1 MRNALLVFLVLNFL
15 AYAYQSWIIEPAVIV
30 APDYIEQDYPAL
42 PLSEKPAERVV
53 TETLPAAS
61 AVEEEEEEEAD
72 VGMTCIRI
80 GPFPR
85 AEDAAKVHRA
95 LKPRA
100 TRIVQSAEAGQVW
113 GGYWV
118 QTAPRND
125 RAQAEEIRQSLIAAG
140 MEDAYIVSEE
150 GAHIV
155 SIGLYRKRASA
166 KAIVEIAQSLGH
178 ETLLT
183 DRFHQGTN
191 YWLRVSLAGNGS
203 LRAGEFQTDSGQILR
218 TESVPCSSQEE

>member
-15 AYAYQSWIIEPAVIV
+15 AYAYQSWILDPAVIV
-30 APDYIEQDYPAL
+30 APDYIEQDYPGLLLA
-42 PLSEKPAERVV
+42 ERPAERVV
-53 TETLPAAS
+53 AVTLPAA
-61 AVEEEEEEEAD
+61 AAEESD

-85 AEDAAKVHRA
+85 EEAAAKVRQA

-100 TRIVQSAEAGQVW
+100 IRVNQSAAAGQVW
-113 GGYWV
+113 VGYWV

-125 RAQAEEIRQSLIAAG
+125 YAQAEEIRQSLIAAG
-140 MEDAYIVSEE
+140 MEDAYIISEA
-150 GAHIV
+150 GAHVV

-166 KAIVEIAQSLGH
+166 NAIVATAQRLGH
-178 ETLLT
+178 ETLVR
-183 DRFHQGTN
+183 DRFKQGTN
-191 YWLRVSLAGNGS
+191 YWLRVDLVGNRS

-218 TESVPCSSQEE
+218 TEPVPCRGLEE

>member
-1 MRNALLVFLVLNFL
+1 MRNALLVFLLLNFL

-42 PLSEKPAERVV
+42 PLSEKPADRVV
-53 TETLPAAS
+53 AETLPAAP
-61 AVEEEEEEEAD
+61 AVEEEAD
-72 VGMTCIRI
+72 VGMTCTRI

-113 GGYWV
+113 VGYWV

-125 RAQAEEIRQSLIAAG
+125 RAKAEEIRQSLIAAG
-140 MEDAYIVSEE
+140 MEDAYIVSDES
-150 GAHIV
+150 GHIV
-155 SIGLYRKRASA
+155 SIGLYRKRSSA
-166 KAIVEIAQSLGH
+166 NARVEIAEGLGH
-178 ETLLT
+178 EILLT
-183 DRFHQGTN
+183 DRFNEGTN
-191 YWLRVSLAGNGS
+191 YWLRVDLAGDGS

>member
-1 MRNALLVFLVLNFL
+1 
-15 AYAYQSWIIEPAVIV
+15 
-30 APDYIEQDYPAL
+30 
-42 PLSEKPAERVV
+42 
-53 TETLPAAS
+53 
-61 AVEEEEEEEAD
+61 
-72 VGMTCIRI
+72 MTCIRI

-113 GGYWV
+113 VGYWV
-118 QTAPRND
+118 QTAPRDD
-125 RAQAEEIRQSLIAAG
+125 RAEAEEIRQSMVAAG
-140 MEDAYIVSEE
+140 MEDAYIVSDE
-150 GAHIV
+150 GGHIV

-166 KAIVEIAQSLGH
+166 NAIVEIAESLGH
-178 ETLLT
+178 EILLR
-183 DRFHQGTN
+183 DRFHEGTN